1 LIWLPLAS
9 ALVALVYPKR
19 FAPRVVLVGAVAT
32 LGIAIG
38 YLASFDPAKE
48 GQQFVTDTVWISDLG
63 IHYKLALDGLNV
75 ALVLLAALVFGAA
88 ILAANFREWER
99 SKLFYFHLALGESAV
114 LGALCAQDLALFVG
128 FFDLMLIP

>member
-75 ALVLLAALVFGAA
+75 ALVLLAALVFAAA

-99 SKLFYFHLALGESAV
+99 SKLLDRKSTRLNSSHVAISYAV
-114 LGALCAQDLALFVG
+114 FCLKKKNR
-128 FFDLMLIP
+128 